1 MPECGESY
9 LHSYPTSPSLSSLT
23 HSFGPAP
30 AKARDSLQHLGKCHV
45 ESFNFMLGDGLRLA
59 VEDLAREPVKFQI
72 PGTTDKVSLWVTDVS
87 ISKPA
92 VAPGSL
98 GAVTKEVFPTE
109 ARQRGGTYAGR
120 VTVRLAYSINGIVQ
134 PVVEKVMGTIP
145 IMVRS
150 NACHLAGLSPG
161 ELVAR
166 GEHEQEF
173 GGYFI
178 CGGHERLLRMLQT
191 TRRNYPVA
199 MRRGGWRKRG
209 QNFSDL
215 GVLLECGKR
224 DLTTTKNVLHFV
236 TTGSAKFMF
245 ALNKE
250 LFFVP
255 VVMLLKCLVDVSD
268 SALYRRLVVGVGEDP
283 YYQGALVAM
292 LRELQEEG
300 LYSRQHAREYLGR
313 SFRPKVSLLLGDQ
326 VTDDEVCAYLLRNCV
341 AIHLQDD
348 QAKFDVICVMVK
360 KLFALVQDKCVVEGV
375 DSLMM
380 HEIVVGGHL
389 YLQLLKEK
397 LQDFTNI
404 LKMVI
409 KKKAETVGPTFDLTP
424 TMMNNCALKTG
435 SLERPF
441 QNFVATG
448 NLPSRTGLGLMQ
460 DKGLT
465 IMAEN
470 INRMRYMSHFRAIH
484 RGSFFAEMRTTE
496 VRALLPDA
504 WGFVCPVH
512 TPDGSPCGLLNH
524 LATSVEV
531 VTHLSDASA
540 IPSVLHML
548 GVTPVAELE
557 AAGDLTHTLE
567 VLLNGR
573 LVGWV
578 ERRAAAATVDQL
590 RMLKV
595 SKEDQRVPEL
605 TEVVLVPERDL
616 PGQYPGVFIFTG
628 AARLM
633 RPVMNLK
640 AGCIEH
646 VGTFEQVYMDIC
658 IRESEAYPGQTT
670 HMELRPTSFLSNL
683 ACTIP
688 LPDFNQ
694 SPRNMYQCQMAKQTM
709 ATPLHTW
716 HLNSETKIYRL
727 QTPASPF
734 FRPAHYDYIGMD
746 DFPMGTNAIVAV
758 ISYTGYDME
767 DAMII
772 NKMSFERGFCAG
784 MIYKAEFIDLREKAG
799 RRKGDKSD
807 DCGLVFCRDPAKE
820 ELAAFLDTDG
830 LPFAGLRLEEGDPL
844 YCYYS
849 REEGKFLT
857 AKYSHKEAAY
867 VDHVKLV
874 SNDTGTSHKNK
885 AVVSFRVPRNPSVG
899 DKFASRAGQKGIASQ
914 KWPCEDLP
922 WTSGG
927 MFPDIVFNPHGFPS
941 RMTIAMMIEAM
952 AGKSGSMHG
961 LVHDATPFTFSEH
974 GDNQAIDYFARQL
987 EQAGYNYFGTETLH
1001 SGVSGVEMKAE
1012 IFMGIIHYQ
1021 RLRHMVS
1028 DKFQVRS
1035 MGPIDCV
1042 TRQPVKG
1049 RRRGGGVRF
1058 GEMERDSLLSH
1069 GSTFLLQDRLFHG
1082 SDKAKCAVCRAC
1094 GSFLSPRVEAHL
1106 TVMERTTAKPLCVLC
1121 GSADSVE
1128 DVEVPF
1134 VFLHLVK
1141 ELVSINIK
1149 VKLGNSS
1156 K

>member
-1 MPECGESY
+1 MLTEGLKTAVKDLDPVEFLIPETWSMIAIWI
-9 LHSYPTSPSLSSLT
+9 S
-23 HSFGPAP
+23 
-30 AKARDSLQHLGKCHV
+30 D
-45 ESFNFMLGDGLRLA
+45 
-59 VEDLAREPVKFQI
+59 
-72 PGTTDKVSLWVTDVS
+72 VTV
-87 ISKPA
+87 SKPG
-92 VAPGSL
+92 VVPGSV
-98 GAVTKEVFPTE
+98 GATNKDVYPTE
-109 ARQRGGTYAGR
+109 ARQRGGSYKGR
-120 VTVRLAYSINGIVQ
+120 ITVRACYSINGVTQ
-134 PVVEKVMGTIP
+134 PMLEKVLGNIP
-145 IMVRS
+145 IMLRS
-150 NACHLAGLSPG
+150 LACHLNNLTPAQMV
-161 ELVAR
+161 EK
-166 GEHEQEF
+166 GEHEQEW
-173 GGYFI
+173 GGYFVI
-178 CGGHERLLRMLQT
+178 GGHERILRMLQT

-199 MRRGGWRKRG
+199 MKRG
-209 QNFSDL
+209 SWKNRGKNFSDL
-215 GVLLECGKR
+215 GVLLECGKK

-236 TTGSAKFMF
+236 TTGNAKYMF

-255 VVMLLKCLVDVSD
+255 VMMILKCLKDVPD
-268 SALYRRLVVGVGEDP
+268 SYIFRRLMVGVGDDP
-283 YYQGALVAM
+283 YYKGNIVNM
-292 LRELQEEG
+292 LRELQDEG
-300 LYSRQHAREYLGR
+300 IYNQEQAQEYIGR
-313 SFRPKVSLLLGDQ
+313 SFRPKVQ
-326 VTDDEVCAYLLRNCV
+326 YEVPAWYTDKEVCAWLLKNSV
-341 AIHLQDD
+341 AIHLDNDD
-348 QAKFDVICVMVK
+348 DKFNIICVMIK

-380 HEIVVGGHL
+380 HEIILGGHL

-397 LQDFTNI
+397 LDDVCRI
-404 LKMVI
+404 LKQVI
-409 KKKAETVGPTFDLTP
+409 LRKAKTVGPTFDLTP
-424 TMMNNCALKTG
+424 TMMNNCATKVG
-435 SLERPF
+435 SLEKPLE
-441 QNFVATG
+441 NFLGTG
-448 NLPSRTGLGLMQ
+448 NLPSKTGLGLMQ

-567 VLLNGR
+567 VMLDGR

-578 ERRAAAATVDQL
+578 EKRAAAALVDQL

-595 SKEDQRVPEL
+595 SKEDQRVPEM

-616 PGQYPGVFIFTG
+616 AGQYPGVFLFTG

-709 ATPLHTW
+709 APPLHTW

-727 QTPASPF
+727 QTPTSPF

-746 DFPMGTNAIVAV
+746 DYPMGTNAIVAV

-807 DCGLVFCRDPAKE
+807 DCGLMFCRDPIRKDLE
-820 ELAAFLDTDG
+820 AFLDPDG
-830 LPFAGLRLEEGDPL
+830 LPFPGGKLEEGDPF

-857 AKYSHKEAAY
+857 VTYKSKESVY

-874 SNDTGTSHKNK
+874 SNDTGTSSKNK

-899 DKFASRAGQKGIASQ
+899 DKFASRAGQKGICSQ

-922 WTSGG
+922 WTSSG

-952 AGKSGSMHG
+952 AGKSGAIHG
-961 LVHDATPFTFSEH
+961 KVHDATPFTFSEDP
-974 GDNQAIDYFARQL
+974 DNQAIDYFAQQL
-987 EQAGYNYFGTETLH
+987 DAAGYNYYGTETLY
-1001 SGVSGVEMKAE
+1001 SGVSGVEMRAE
-1012 IFMGIIHYQ
+1012 IFMGVIHYQ

-1035 MGPIDCV
+1035 LGPIDCV

-1049 RRRGGGVRF
+1049 RKKGGGVRF

-1082 SDKAKCAVCRAC
+1082 SDKARCAICRTC
-1094 GSFLSPRVEAHL
+1094 GSFLSPRIEAHL
-1106 TVMERTTAKPLCVLC
+1106 TLMERDTAKPVCVLC

-1128 DVEVPF
+1128 DFEVPF
-1134 VFLHLVK
+1134 IFLHLD
-1141 ELVSINIK
+1141 
-1149 VKLGNSS
+1149 
-1156 K
+1156 